1 MLLAVAAGLAGCSVG
16 GDTRPAPCGG
26 LHISSWS
33 QDHGV
38 TDEFARYGD
47 DASHPGAWTGGD
59 GTHSVRLPDGR
70 TLWLADDP
78 VLDPVYPPPNP
89 LGQPY
94 PWRDTTGGRTP
105 VWAHNA
111 VLVMSAAGRLERT
124 LPGGTPAAPA
134 AYFPDPSAVPQV
146 WRWPVQGVVEPRSP
160 GAAEQVVRILLWDR
174 VAGPPPWLYG
184 VPLATEV
191 ATLSLPGLRLESIV
205 QVSDQSAVP
214 SPGRRVLY
222 GAGAV
227 HADGWTYVFGGD
239 DGPGR
244 SPALATSQ
252 AYLARV
258 PQGRLADPSAW
269 RYWNGTGWQAS
280 ASRAV
285 PVLGGGEGGGNG
297 GGNGNG
303 RRGVGSSLSVVR
315 QDGTWVL
322 FTMDAGGPAASGL
335 SAVATYWA
343 CAPQG
348 PWHGPAAGFRP
359 PLPQDT
365 SPQSAAVVYNPQIH
379 AEFTRRDG
387 LLLSYDVNWLGTSSA
402 QVGAEVN
409 RNAALYRPRFVRLRL
424 GPVAASSGPSASSA
438 GQAPA
443 AAFATFATSP
453 VRH

>member
-1 MLLAVAAGLAGCSVG
+1 MRCRRVTSLLLAVAAVLTGCTAG

-26 LHISSWS
+26 LHIASWS
-33 QDHGV
+33 RERAV
-38 TDEFARYGD
+38 TGEFARYGD
-47 DASHPGAWTGGD
+47 ESATVGSWTGGD
-59 GTHSVRLPDGR
+59 GTHSVRLPDRR
-70 TLWLADDP
+70 TLWFADDP
-78 VLDPVYPPPNP
+78 VLEPVHPPPNL

-124 LPGGTPAAPA
+124 LTGGTPGAPGA
-134 AYFPDPSAVPQV
+134 FFPDVSAVPQV

-160 GAAEQVVRILLWDR
+160 GAAERVVRVLLWDR
-174 VAGPPPWLYG
+174 AAGPPPWLYG

-205 QVSDQSAVP
+205 KVADQSAVP
-214 SPGRRVLY
+214 SPGLRVLY
-222 GAGAV
+222 GAGTV
-227 HADGWTYVFGGD
+227 RADGWTYVFGGD

-244 SPALATSQ
+244 TPSLQTSR

-258 PQGRLADPSAW
+258 PKGRLADPAAW
-269 RYWNGTGWQAS
+269 RYWDGTGWQAG
-280 ASRAV
+280 AARAA
-285 PVLGGGEGGGNG
+285 PVLSGGDGTANR
-297 GGNGNG
+297 

-335 SAVATYWA
+335 SAVVTYWA

-348 PWHGPAAGFRP
+348 PWHGPATGFRP
-359 PLPQDT
+359 LLPQD
-365 SPQSAAVVYNPQIH
+365 SSGGAVVYNPQIH
-379 AEFTRRDG
+379 PEFTGRDG
-387 LLLSYDVNWLGTSSA
+387 LLLGYDVNWLGASSA

-409 RNAALYRPRFVRLRL
+409 RNAALYRPRFVRVRL
-424 GPVAASSGPSASSA
+424 GPTPTSTRS
-438 GQAPA
+438 
-443 AAFATFATSP
+443 ATSP